1 MKMLRTRRGELQN
14 TGDSVY
20 WRCVHLYFDENDE
33 PVNYTT
39 TVATTTRIVYHT
51 TPTGYLPPSTS
62 GLDDEDSEQ
71 KSIILWSSIGTAVV
85 VVLFILVICALIAS
99 RRSERQ
105 KRKQTEAEYRVIAT
119 TLTSIS
125 TDMEDGTTYEELSS
139 MSDPSYREHADV
151 VLPIRKQRQRIGG
164 VSNGLTKTVKRW
176 FSVEGNEP
184 TKNSINTDPGL
195 NGTITI
201 RPPLPSIPETQMSS
215 LYRSKS
221 DKRVSAHNGEY
232 VEIGADILRRSN
244 AYNLLDGVNPIG
256 DPYDELRKS
265 SLLVD
270 SGDYPQL
277 KPVPVDDNRSSAAY
291 FVLEKEEKTAKTE
304 PDPSDNYF
312 ILEKSK
318 KDKPEVAPKPKVPK
332 TSVTENTQEPLLKE
346 KTVSSGDDEDPKPNA
361 AVKDDYYVLS
371 PEARKSRLSSSENDE
386 YLEPTEKQRH
396 SYIEVLPE
404 HRELCKKTKK

>member
-1 MKMLRTRRGELQN
+1 MKMLKTRRREIVN
-14 TGDSVY
+14 SEESIY
-20 WRCVHLYFDENDE
+20 WRCVQLYFDENDE

-39 TVATTTRIVYHT
+39 TLAPSTRSFYRTIPPDFH
-51 TPTGYLPPSTS
+51 PPSTS
-62 GLDDEDSEQ
+62 GLDDDDGAEQ

-85 VVLFILVICALIAS
+85 VVLFVLVICALIAS

-139 MSDPSYREHADV
+139 MSDPSYRENVDV
-151 VLPIRKQRQRIGG
+151 ILPSRKQRQRIGG
-164 VSNGLTKTVKRW
+164 VSNGLSKTVKRW
-176 FSVEGNEP
+176 FSVDENEP
-184 TKNSINTDPGL
+184 TKNVINA
-195 NGTITI
+195 NGTI
-201 RPPLPSIPETQMSS
+201 RPPLPSIPETQMSG

-244 AYNLLDGVNPIG
+244 IYNPLDGINNPVQ
-256 DPYDELRKS
+256 DPYDALRKS
-265 SLLVD
+265 RLLVD

-277 KPVPVDDNRSSAAY
+277 RPVPVDDNRSSAAY
-291 FVLEKEEKTAKTE
+291 FILEKQEKPANTE

-312 ILEKSK
+312 ILEKT
-318 KDKPEVAPKPKVPK
+318 DKSDLASTAPESSA
-332 TSVTENTQEPLLKE
+332 TENTNESSLKE
-346 KTVSSGDDEDPKPNA
+346 NIISSENKEDPNA
-361 AVKDDYYVLS
+361 NAKVKNEYFILS
-371 PEARKSRLSSSENDE
+371 PEERKARLSSSGNDE
-386 YLEPTEKQRH
+386 YLEPTDKQRH

-404 HRELCKKTKK
+404 HREMCKKTKK